1 MLFLA
6 KAALGIGGTIVMAGA
21 YTFHQGVI
29 RVDVDESRASG
40 SHVHLWVPAAA
51 VPMAMHLMPK
61 QQLMHASE
69 QGRDFVPLVH
79 AILKELK
86 KFPDAELIEVH
97 DGVQHVRIR
106 THEGKL
112 QIDDTEP
119 GQEVHLLIPLSTL
132 DDVTS
137 QIESSAPGA

>member
-6 KAALGIGGTIVMAGA
+6 KAALGVGGTIVMAGA

-29 RVDVDESRASG
+29 RVDVDESRSGG

-51 VPMAMHLMPK
+51 VPMAMHLVPK
-61 QQLMHASE
+61 QQLRCASE
-69 QGRDFVPLVH
+69 HGRDFVPLAH

-86 KFPDAELIEVH
+86 KFPDAELIEVD
-97 DGVQHVRIR
+97 DGVHHVHIR

-119 GQEVHLLIPLSTL
+119 GQDVHLLIPLSTL
-132 DDVTS
+132 DDVSS
-137 QIESSAPGA
+137 QLESSAPTA